1 LKSFSAA
8 LAGILLIVAAS
19 IAIVRVQTA
28 RAPHAPANIGRTVT
42 YTPAVPSMRIGGG
55 VSISQSW
62 QSYPTR
68 GTTHFAQLWRDHP
81 ECGRPIDRERRLGTT
96 WFQRF
101 RHCIMQDTV
110 TVISTRPPPR
120 PQPLATSVSP
130 ANTPTATTP
139 PTPASPSA
147 SIAPTATVTTPPVP
161 ATPCSPDCSQWVL
174 GQINAERAQYG
185 ELPLTLSPLLSNGD
199 GSCIGAIGHAEHMAN
214 DLHAIAHDQF
224 PADVCGSYS
233 TAGENVGVSAYG
245 SLAADVQQ
253 IHISMKSEPFSLGC
267 SGNHHCDWMNPS
279 FTRIGIGIV
288 PGAYAGLPAHYL
300 SEEFA
305 G

>member
-1 LKSFSAA
+1 MKSFSAA

-19 IAIVRVQTA
+19 IAIVRVRTA
-28 RAPHAPANIGRTVT
+28 RAPHAPANIGRTAT
-42 YTPAVPSMRIGGG
+42 YTSAMPTMRIGGG
-55 VSISQSW
+55 ASISRAW
-62 QSYPTR
+62 QPYPTR

-81 ECGRPIDRERRLGTT
+81 ECGRPIDRERRLGLL

-101 RHCIMQDTV
+101 RHCVMHDTV
-110 TVISTRPPPR
+110 SVISDRPV
-120 PQPLATSVSP
+120 QPTP
-130 ANTPTATTP
+130 YIPPTALPIAQSTVTPVQPTDIPVQPTNP
-139 PTPASPSA
+139 PTSAPPS
-147 SIAPTATVTTPPVP
+147 
-161 ATPCSPDCSQWVL
+161 TPCAPDCSQWVL
-174 GQINAERAQYG
+174 GQINAERTQYG
-185 ELPLTLSPLLSNGD
+185 EAPLTLSPLLSNGD
-199 GSCIGAIGHAEHMAN
+199 GSCIGAIGHADHMAN
-214 DLHAIAHDQF
+214 DLHTIAHDQF
-224 PADVCGSYS
+224 PTDVCGSYS

-245 SLAADVQQ
+245 SIAADVQQ

-279 FTRIGIGIV
+279 FTRIGIAIV